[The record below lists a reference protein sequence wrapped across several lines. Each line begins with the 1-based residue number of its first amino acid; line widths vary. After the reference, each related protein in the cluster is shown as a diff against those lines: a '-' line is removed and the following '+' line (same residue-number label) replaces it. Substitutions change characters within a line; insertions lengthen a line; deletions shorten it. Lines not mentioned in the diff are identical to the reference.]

1 MLNLGKERSI
11 EGRIEVDVEIGGDT
25 IGNVSVRGDLARDL
39 GKFLRGK
46 SPMDAHSLIGH
57 VFNVC
62 PGSHQHAFALAVEQ
76 ASGNKPSTQKVTKRN
91 ILEGLQFL
99 QAHLFWFYCTALT
112 DYIDLERTLEL
123 VSRKP
128 VLRENLRKIESLLAA
143 GGRGEQARAFTGH
156 PLYTIPPELSIDL
169 VMHSMEAL
177 SHIARLMAWGKTI
190 GEIAGRVPSIP
201 EKVRSMKE
209 VKEWIDWVFV
219 ADARELFRRKWSGS
233 ARGKGYYLSHGV
245 FEEQS
250 GLPEER
256 LFPMAISSLF
266 DNELDSPSPKK
277 SDVGYISPG
286 EGRQLSEDLLR
297 RPWEV
302 GPLARLVTSFQRGR
316 NEIAGRI
323 GRIIPVREGD
333 EMLNIF
339 SCPEGRVLARA
350 IECSVLAEKILNWVR
365 GFPGERSDNDE
376 TAMAMNGTDDLNG
389 KGLWESPR
397 GALEHRVQ
405 IRGTYIYDCQ
415 AVIPTSWNFRPD
427 DALNIESPIKA
438 ALTGNMVADP
448 ERPLEVIRV
457 VRSFDPCVPCI
468 VRVIHPASNKI
479 LEFNIA

>member
-1 MLNLGKERSI
+1 MLNLKKERSI
-11 EGRIEVDVEIGGDT
+11 EGKIEVDVEIRGDT
-25 IGNVSVRGDLARDL
+25 IGNVSVRGDLVRNL

-46 SPMDAHSLIGH
+46 SPVDALGLIGKI
-57 VFNVC
+57 FSVC
-62 PGSHQHAFALAVEQ
+62 PGSHQNAFVLAVEQ
-76 ASGNKPSTQKVTKRN
+76 ASGNKPSVQTVIMRN

-128 VLRENLRKIESLLAA
+128 ILRENLRKIESLLAA
-143 GGRGEQARAFTGH
+143 GDGGEQARAFTGH
-156 PLYTIPPELSIDL
+156 PLYTIPPEHSIDL

-177 SHIARLMAWGKTI
+177 SHIARLMAWGKEMLE
-190 GEIAGRVPSIP
+190 GAGRVPALP
-201 EKVRSMKE
+201 EKLRFMKE

-219 ADARELFRRKWSGS
+219 ADARELFRRNSSDSG
-233 ARGKGYYLSHGV
+233 RGQVYYLSHGV
-245 FEEQS
+245 FEEKS
-250 GLPEER
+250 GLPEKR

-277 SDVGYISPG
+277 SDVGYINPG
-286 EGRQLSEDLLR
+286 EGKQLSEDLLR
-297 RPWEV
+297 KPWEV

-323 GRIIPVREGD
+323 GRIIPIRERD

-339 SCPEGRVLARA
+339 PCPESRVLARA
-350 IECSVLAEKILNWVR
+350 IECSVLAEKISNWVR
-365 GFPGERSDNDE
+365 GFPGERSNNNE
-376 TAMAMNGTDDLNG
+376 TAMAVNGTDDLIG

-427 DALNIESPIKA
+427 DALTIESPIKA

-468 VRVIHPASNKI
+468 VRVIHPVSNKI